1 MLPCRCLPAVSF
13 LWPCPCCWPVPHA
26 VLTAYD
32 SQGNVPGIEYA
43 GESECRLCALRGIL
57 SLTTAAPIHSLS
69 ILPNHSNDI
78 LGLDNL
84 RLTTAEVPEPG
95 QWALLR

>member
-1 MLPCRCLPAVSF
+1 MSLFARRLLPLAVS
-13 LWPCPCCWPVPHA
+13 LPLAGTHA

-57 SLTTAAPIHSLS
+57 SLTTAAPIHSFS

-95 QWALLR
+95 QWALFR

>member
-1 MLPCRCLPAVSF
+1 
-13 LWPCPCCWPVPHA
+13 
-26 VLTAYD
+26 
-32 SQGNVPGIEYA
+32 
-43 GESECRLCALRGIL
+43 L
-57 SLTTAAPIHSLS
+57 SLTTAAPIHSFS

-78 LGLDNL
+78 LDLDNL